1 MLGSHQGQ
9 APDVLAHDA
18 ASPEGIALTWSDELR
33 TGLEVIDEQH
43 KTLVGIFNALAAAQA
58 RGTETQAMAALFEEL
73 VRYTREHFRTEA
85 ELMQDW
91 PLTAAHRAMH
101 LRAHQSFINFLR
113 RAQALSQSSPA
124 DVAVDLLAFLAQWLL
139 HHIMGVDA
147 RMARQIHALQGA
159 PDAAA
164 LAQREQPMAED
175 VLVDSVSRLNDALG
189 HRTFALL
196 ELNGRLQA
204 EIEQRNSMEHRLTRL
219 KDFNTLL
226 AQVNQAITV
235 HDDEDALLSAI
246 CDLAVLY
253 GGLKLAWI
261 ARPDAHG
268 RFQKVAASGET
279 SYLKSVHISADADV
293 PQGQGSMGRAWRDGV
308 ASFNQSFGS
317 TVALKPWQALAC
329 SLGLRANASLPLYRD
344 ARIWAVLTVYHEQEH
359 VFDAE
364 LKAVLEALALDVSR
378 GLDRLDLIARER
390 QSSLV
395 RESLLSN
402 ALAGIVMT
410 QGARIVDANAHFAR
424 MLGYAHQRDLVGQST
439 RSLYPDEGA
448 FARVRSLGAALGPLG
463 SAQLASVRLQ
473 RRDGGVITCDLSGTV
488 AGTTGQGLVV
498 WTAID
503 VTERDGLQQKIR
515 FEALHDTLTGLP
527 NRRALDHDLPKALA
541 RARRSGTVVA
551 VGMIDLDDFKPVND
565 VFGHASGDHL
575 LQELGQRLQVRLRAS
590 DILARIGGDEFV
602 VVIED
607 LDFEHAAAQLGHVL
621 NRLHEAVESPFAVGH
636 GAQAVVGMSMGVAL
650 FPVDAQDAD
659 ALVRHADGAMYQVKL
674 RKHDRAQ
681 WWGLDATRAPHAE
694 TEFDADAF
702 GPAAVALL
710 GKVQGHFQD
719 VAAEFV
725 ERFYGELSLNGVP
738 RAILGTLNAE
748 ELSVLKV
755 RQAEHLGF
763 LLHPNTTREAI
774 VVRARHLG
782 QVHALV
788 GVSGA
793 WLSKSQSLYRQLL
806 GEHLNHALLHARE
819 RYRIL
824 RAAENRIQEDVQAEL
839 EMEAQT
845 TAAYLNVLASA
856 LPPQGS
862 RWVDASSTGVEGLG
876 ALPGVQAVLLM
887 RLKPDGA
894 FAVEASAGRH
904 AHAVALALQ
913 TPGTEAV
920 LDPASARGQGMTAQA
935 WRSLQIM
942 SSPAYGQDPR
952 YAPWSALAK
961 DLGIRSTLS
970 IPVLNSAAQVV
981 VVISFFGAYPHQ
993 FESPVMQQ
1001 FARGLQHRWEQIW
1014 ALSMVPAPVVEQDQ
1028 AQLYRQ
1034 TILTD
1039 GLRMFMQPVV
1049 DLRSGAVTYVEALA
1063 RLVMPDGDIIAPSVF
1078 LPLLGAAELDRLFRL
1093 GLDRTLA
1100 HVAEWDAQ
1108 GLSIGVSVNLP
1119 PSTLLDPECPRWV
1132 EETLHQYGLAPS
1144 RLTLELL
1151 ESQTVDTAAQD
1162 GAIGRLRA
1170 LGVKLAMDDL
1180 GSGYSSLLRLSTLP
1194 FDTIKIDQGLLL
1206 HVRDN
1211 PVRTLSLVS
1220 NILQMGRD
1228 FGREVVVEGLED
1240 DALMEAVSILGASF
1254 GQGYGIARPMP
1265 ASDLLAWH
1273 QARPRAANRAAIEH
1287 ELGALAYHWQRMH
1300 AGDKAHDCAVDD
1312 CPVTPFLK
1320 GRAAPSGEEA
1330 TAWHAQVH
1338 EGTAAAAAAASD
1350 KLTRWLVARVQGG
1363 VAC

>member
-1 MLGSHQGQ
+1 M
-9 APDVLAHDA
+9 
-18 ASPEGIALTWSDELR
+18 ALTWSDDLR

-58 RGTETQAMAALFEEL
+58 RGLEAQTMDALFEEL
-73 VRYTREHFRTEA
+73 VRYTRDHFRTEA
-85 ELMQDW
+85 ELMQAW
-91 PLTAAHRAMH
+91 PPSAAHRSMH
-101 LRAHQSFINFLR
+101 LRAHQSFIDFLR
-113 RAQALSQSSPA
+113 RAQTLAQSNPA

-147 RMARQIHALQGA
+147 RMARQIRALQDA
-159 PDAAA
+159 PDSAA
-164 LAQREQPMAED
+164 LAQPGQLEQPTAED

-196 ELNGRLQA
+196 DLNRKLQA
-204 EIEQRNSMEHRLTRL
+204 EIEQRNGMEHRLTRL

-226 AQVNQAITV
+226 AQINQAITV
-235 HDDEDALLSAI
+235 HDDEDSLLQAI
-246 CDLAVLY
+246 CDLAVHY

-261 ARPDAHG
+261 ARPDAQG
-268 RFQKVAASGET
+268 RFQKVAASGEV
-279 SYLKSVHISADADV
+279 SYLEAVEVSADPNV

-308 ASFNQSFGS
+308 ASFNQSFAG
-317 TVALKPWQALAC
+317 TMALKPWRAWARN
-329 SLGLRANASLPLYRD
+329 LGLRANASLPLYRD
-344 ARIWAVLTVYHEQEH
+344 ARIWAVFTVYDEQEQ
-359 VFDAE
+359 VLDAE

-410 QGARIVDANAHFAR
+410 QGPRIVDANAHFAT
-424 MLGYAHQRDLVGQST
+424 MLGYAHQRDLVGQPT
-439 RSLYPDEGA
+439 RSLYPDERA
-448 FARVRSLGAALGPLG
+448 FARVRALDAALRALG
-463 SAQLASVRLQ
+463 SAQLTSVRLL
-473 RRDGGVITCDLSGTV
+473 RRDGRVITCDLSGSV
-488 AGTTGQGLVV
+488 AGTVGQGLVV

-503 VTERDGLQQKIR
+503 VTERDGLHEKIQ

-541 RARRSGTVVA
+541 RARRSGTAVA

-575 LQELGQRLQVRLRAS
+575 LRELAQRLQARLRAS

-650 FPVDAQDAD
+650 FPMDAQDAD

-681 WWGLDATRAPHAE
+681 WWGLDAARMPHAE

-710 GKVQGHFQD
+710 GKVQGHFHS
-719 VAAEFV
+719 VADEFV
-725 ERFYGELSLNGVP
+725 EKFYAELSQDGVP
-738 RAILGTLNAE
+738 HAILGTLSAE
-748 ELSVLKV
+748 ELSALKV

-763 LLHPNTTREAI
+763 LLHPDTTREAI
-774 VVRARHLG
+774 VARARHLG

-824 RAAENRIQEDVQAEL
+824 RAAENRIQEDIQAEL

-862 RWVDASSTGVEGLG
+862 RWVDASSAGVEVLG
-876 ALPGVQAVLLM
+876 ALPGVQAVALM

-894 FAVEASAGRH
+894 FAVEASAGPH
-904 AHAVALALQ
+904 AHDVALALQ
-913 TPGTEAV
+913 TPGMEAV

-942 SSPAYGQDPR
+942 SAPSYGQDVR
-952 YAPWSALAK
+952 YAPWTSQARG
-961 DLGIRSTLS
+961 LGIRSTLS
-970 IPVLNSAAQVV
+970 IPVLNSAGQVV

-993 FESPVMQQ
+993 FESPVMRQ

-1063 RLVMPDGDIIAPSVF
+1063 RLVMPGGEIIAPSVF
-1078 LPLLGAAELDRLFRL
+1078 LPLLGTAELDRLFRL
-1093 GLDRTLA
+1093 GLDRALA

-1108 GLSIGVSVNLP
+1108 GLRIGVSVNLP
-1119 PSTLLDPECPRWV
+1119 PSTLLDPGCAHWV
-1132 EETLHQYGLAPS
+1132 ERSLHHYGLAPS

-1151 ESQTVDTAAQD
+1151 ESQSVDASIQD
-1162 GAIGRLRA
+1162 LAIARLRT

-1228 FGREVVVEGLED
+1228 FGRDVVVEGLED
-1240 DALMEAVSILGASF
+1240 DAVMEAVSILGASF

-1273 QARPRAANRAAIEH
+1273 QARPPAADRSAIQH

-1300 AGDKAHDCAVDD
+1300 AGDRAHDCAVDD
-1312 CPVTPFLK
+1312 CPVTHFLK
-1320 GRAAPSGEEA
+1320 DRMAPSGEEA
-1330 TAWHAQVH
+1330 AAWHAQVH
-1338 EGTAAAAAAASD
+1338 DGTDPAAASD
-1350 KLTRWLVARVQGG
+1350 NLTRWLVARVQEG
-1363 VAC
+1363 AEP